1 MLSTKGLGHRSLTH
15 RRSITSY
22 HHPNHHN
29 TAPQLKPI
37 VTNRNSQR
45 VSFCSLA
52 LSEFGN
58 WNVFFFDSSEGG
70 DFSSDTWPLS
80 HGGGRGGLL
89 SFKPGTTYTS
99 VAHNLATILSRQLKK
114 SQLYFNL
121 DNQHN
126 STYLL
131 VDDK

>member
-1 MLSTKGLGHRSLTH
+1 MELAQVLDTSKKYHVVSSPQPPQHR
-15 RRSITSY
+15 
-22 HHPNHHN
+22 PP
-29 TAPQLKPI
+29 AQ
-37 VTNRNSQR
+37 TNRDQSKFPE
-45 VSFCSLA
+45 SIILLA
-52 LSEFGN
+52 GSIGVWKLERI
-58 WNVFFFDSSEGG
+58 FFDSSEGG